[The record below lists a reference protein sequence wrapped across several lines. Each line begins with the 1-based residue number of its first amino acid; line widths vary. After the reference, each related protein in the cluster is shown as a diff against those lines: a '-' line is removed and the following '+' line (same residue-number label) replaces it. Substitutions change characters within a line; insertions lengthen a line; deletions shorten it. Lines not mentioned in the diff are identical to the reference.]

1 MDTVHSPFAPIEYT
15 GGFTGEA
22 ENGMSDFS
30 AQIRAEDDRQAAEE
44 AWARGDRKTAE
55 EIVANNPYVG
65 IIKRE
70 NGVETSKWGAEAAS
84 FLGGLDRKI
93 TKGQLV
99 LQPAGHVEVS
109 YQIDDPAG
117 GEPQNTESLPC
128 PPPAGQAPHQATRR
142 LGHYREGSGK
152 PIHMPIREI
161 NAPFPVPTAFP
172 QIAKLVNQGTGQP
185 FVQYE
190 INNAHSDPIA
200 TSGQQSAYLGR
211 ITFTLSGILN
221 VYMTGHYQFYGT
233 IGVVDDLF
241 DFNAET
247 SSHKRTR
254 FGELTV
260 TVARQLSGKPFYN
273 IIDGH
278 YQVSYEGG
286 PSGVTLSDCR

>member
-1 MDTVHSPFAPIEYT
+1 
-15 GGFTGEA
+15 
-22 ENGMSDFS
+22 
-30 AQIRAEDDRQAAEE
+30 
-44 AWARGDRKTAE
+44 
-55 EIVANNPYVG
+55 
-65 IIKRE
+65 
-70 NGVETSKWGAEAAS
+70 
-84 FLGGLDRKI
+84 
-93 TKGQLV
+93 
-99 LQPAGHVEVS
+99 
-109 YQIDDPAG
+109 
-117 GEPQNTESLPC
+117 
-128 PPPAGQAPHQATRR
+128 
-142 LGHYREGSGK
+142 
-152 PIHMPIREI
+152 MPIREI

-260 TVARQLSGKPFYN
+260 TVARQLDGKAFDYGNDLMNLFDRVQNGGGFNLRQQQDKGNAGFDSRGRPAVYIKPVSTSGGERQIDNIQTNYAGTALNEIMHLSRNSGFY
-273 IIDGH
+273 DDP
-278 YQVSYEGG
+278 VMARALF
-286 PSGVTLSDCR
+286 TLLTPDERKANPLPNGRDASSRYWHPLFLKHCQP